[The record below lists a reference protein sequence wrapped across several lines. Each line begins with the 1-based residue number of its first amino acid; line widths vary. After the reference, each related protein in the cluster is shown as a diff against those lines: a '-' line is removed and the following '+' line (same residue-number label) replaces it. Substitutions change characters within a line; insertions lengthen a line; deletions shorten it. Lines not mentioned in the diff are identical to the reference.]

1 MVLIIHAADAQ
12 ELRHALADAVVDG
25 AMEAASLLIEQ
36 LLPEALVPLRPVLG
50 DSVLDIDALM
60 ASLESLGVD
69 LGLVM
74 TEVKAT

>member
-1 MVLIIHAADAQ
+1 
-12 ELRHALADAVVDG
+12 
-25 AMEAASLLIEQ
+25 MEAASLLIEQ
-36 LLPEALVPLRPVLG
+36 FLPEALVPLRPMLG
-50 DSVLDIDALM
+50 DTVLDIDALM